1 MKKQII
7 SCAAVLAMLG
17 TAVCVPE
24 SSISCL
30 TTLSLHTAAE
40 ETDTPDDAATESQ
53 VYDTSTLTL
62 GTKLSQGDTLHYDK
76 QNVGSV
82 ANIVNAKGDY
92 DLAFISEEDY
102 VLPFDAEVV
111 GITAL
116 TIYLAPAVDGI
127 AYTDVRTL
135 SDGDTIDRNTNL
147 LCYDYVINNRVLPVF
162 LPSYYD
168 KYIGTGTIRVKSI
181 DHENKR
187 IQLESVDRPEMVKG
201 DVNGDGIADVSD
213 IVLFQKW
220 LLGDPDAVLSNWKAA
235 DLYADGQMDAMDL
248 LLMKQTLVRQE
259 QMDTT
264 PALLIQNYE
273 INLSELGWIGE
284 NTDHL
289 ITLDGFRY
297 SLAAETDAIDAPA
310 GDYTESLRS
319 NGIQDL
325 FVYDESVLQE
335 IADFA
340 KSAEKY
346 KDCAM
351 KSWNFNIED
360 YGTDTLYVLYT
371 DSSGVMQKLALCQI
385 GGECA
390 WLDNEEVQAFVT
402 MLIEKGY
409 FSDKSNLDTYLY
421 YKTA

>member
-1 MKKQII
+1 M
-7 SCAAVLAMLG
+7 
-17 TAVCVPE
+17 
-24 SSISCL
+24 
-30 TTLSLHTAAE
+30 
-40 ETDTPDDAATESQ
+40 
-53 VYDTSTLTL
+53 
-62 GTKLSQGDTLHYDK
+62 
-76 QNVGSV
+76 
-82 ANIVNAKGDY
+82 
-92 DLAFISEEDY
+92 
-102 VLPFDAEVV
+102 
-111 GITAL
+111 
-116 TIYLAPAVDGI
+116 
-127 AYTDVRTL
+127 
-135 SDGDTIDRNTNL
+135 
-147 LCYDYVINNRVLPVF
+147 
-162 LPSYYD
+162 
-168 KYIGTGTIRVKSI
+168 KSI

-235 DLYADGQMDAMDL
+235 DLYADGQMDAMEL

-402 MLIEKGY
+402 MLNEKGY
-409 FSDKSNLDTYLY
+409 FSDKSNLDAYLY

>member
-1 MKKQII
+1 
-7 SCAAVLAMLG
+7 
-17 TAVCVPE
+17 
-24 SSISCL
+24 
-30 TTLSLHTAAE
+30 
-40 ETDTPDDAATESQ
+40 
-53 VYDTSTLTL
+53 
-62 GTKLSQGDTLHYDK
+62 
-76 QNVGSV
+76 
-82 ANIVNAKGDY
+82 
-92 DLAFISEEDY
+92 
-102 VLPFDAEVV
+102 
-111 GITAL
+111 
-116 TIYLAPAVDGI
+116 
-127 AYTDVRTL
+127 
-135 SDGDTIDRNTNL
+135 
-147 LCYDYVINNRVLPVF
+147 
-162 LPSYYD
+162 
-168 KYIGTGTIRVKSI
+168 
-181 DHENKR
+181 
-187 IQLESVDRPEMVKG
+187 
-201 DVNGDGIADVSD
+201 
-213 IVLFQKW
+213 
-220 LLGDPDAVLSNWKAA
+220 
-235 DLYADGQMDAMDL
+235 
-248 LLMKQTLVRQE
+248 MKQTLVRQE

-310 GDYTESLRS
+310 GDYTESLCS

-409 FSDKSNLDTYLY
+409 FSDKSNLDAYLY